1 MRKTIA
7 ITMAAIALAAGAE
20 TTPTAQNAD
29 VQRATATGASLGMH
43 EAMQIANAASCVVV
57 SKLGTAMANLEEIA
71 AVLAEKPA
79 DPADRK
85 IVPIENWPEGRFVR
99 KAGGKAVVLKRV
111 AGYST
116 TAIADKMKAER

>member
-1 MRKTIA
+1 
-7 ITMAAIALAAGAE
+7 MAAIALAAGAE

-43 EAMQIANAASCVVV
+43 AAMQIANAASCVVV

-99 KAGGKAVVLKRV
+99 DAGGKAVVLKRV